1 LKESILRIFI
11 IAFFL
16 AAALGFAEDSP
27 LSRLAFSISSQ
38 PEPAGSTTNAR
49 LSYDF
54 GESLSSAIYFN
65 RRIAATTGELALGT
79 DSKGNPA
86 ASSSL
91 NLERTDSTEIFV
103 LPIEYRLAGLMS
115 DGLTPDGLTLG
126 AGLYASLSN
135 VRDVGF
141 FALNEGGDYTGLDR
155 TNSYDSSSSGQFYGP
170 VLTLE
175 TGIEAGFLSIKPRI
189 VIVPIFYFSESLGMA
204 IGPLLASAGRGS
216 VSYASSGFP
225 YLSLAASGSFF
236 RFVGFDLSWE
246 MSSSAARMISAP
258 DTTHASW
265 WGKPVSLTT
274 SSTKALVSI
283 VIPLSGGALR
293 LGGGPAIRSTDTG
306 DGRPLTETTPVF
318 IVGYSFFR
326 D

>member
-1 LKESILRIFI
+1 
-11 IAFFL
+11 
-16 AAALGFAEDSP
+16 
-27 LSRLAFSISSQ
+27 
-38 PEPAGSTTNAR
+38 
-49 LSYDF
+49 
-54 GESLSSAIYFN
+54 IYFN
-65 RRIAATTGELALGT
+65 RRIASTTGELALGS

-103 LPIEYRLAGLMS
+103 LPIEYRLAGLM
-115 DGLTPDGLTLG
+115 PDGLTLG
-126 AGLYASLSN
+126 AGLYASFSN

-155 TNSYDSSSSGQFYGP
+155 TNSYDASSSGQFYGP
-170 VLTLE
+170 VFTLE

-204 IGPLLASAGRGS
+204 IAPLLASAGRGS
-216 VSYASSGFP
+216 IAYASSGFP

-236 RFVGFDLSWE
+236 RLVGFDLSWE
-246 MSSSAARMISAP
+246 MSSSAARMLSAP
-258 DTTHASW
+258 DGTHASW
-265 WGKPVSLTT
+265 WGKPVNLRT
-274 SSTKALVSI
+274 SSVTALVSL
-283 VIPLSGGALR
+283 VIQLPGGSLR
-293 LGGGPAIRSTDTG
+293 LGGGPAIRSVDTG
-306 DGRPLTETTPVF
+306 DGKPTTVATPAF